1 MPSNPDAEERSFLF
15 LLHPPS
21 QFDPTKGSGTPLRV
35 ALRSLIT
42 GLTANQLI
50 LQIIGKVLL
59 QGTQFSIPGLANVL
73 FEGDSPNTKK
83 SGNKTITILQEL
95 LSQLCLHNNS
105 FPRSIKSAVL
115 CSLNGAIFQK
125 QNILR

>member
-1 MPSNPDAEERSFLF
+1 MLQVLLLDQQRGEIPKMPANPDAEERSFLF

-21 QFDPTKGSGTPLRV
+21 QFDSTKGSGTPLRV

-59 QGTQFSIPGLANVL
+59 QGTIFSVPGLSNVL
-73 FEGDSPNTKK
+73 YEGDSTNLKK
-83 SGNKTITILQEL
+83 SGILHVNQG
-95 LSQLCLHNNS
+95 
-105 FPRSIKSAVL
+105 IA
-115 CSLNGAIFQK
+115 GD
-125 QNILR
+125 

>member
-1 MPSNPDAEERSFLF
+1 VAFSFQVLLLDQQRGDVPKMPANPDAEERSFLF

-59 QGTQFSIPGLANVL
+59 QGTQFSIPGLSNVL
-73 FEGDSPNTKK
+73 LEGDSANQKK
-83 SGNKTITILQEL
+83 SGILKQTD
-95 LSQLCLHNNS
+95 S
-105 FPRSIKSAVL
+105 FCTSFKV
-115 CSLNGAIFQK
+115 
-125 QNILR
+125 